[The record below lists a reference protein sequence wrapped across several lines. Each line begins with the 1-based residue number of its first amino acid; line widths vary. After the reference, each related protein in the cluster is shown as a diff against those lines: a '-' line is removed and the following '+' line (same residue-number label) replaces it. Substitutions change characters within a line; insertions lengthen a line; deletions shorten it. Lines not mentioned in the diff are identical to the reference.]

1 MKNDYSSFEIM
12 IISSIV
18 VLSCFVV
25 SLDTT
30 GDNMQVSGESTG
42 LLVPQTTEQTGNI
55 TTLKVFIDSLR
66 GLVSKS
72 TELTAKYQ
80 IELGKWT
87 TKENDNSTM
96 ISITDRY
103 LPQFK
108 ELENEAN
115 SLDVPSGQENIKES
129 FIKSISSEAASYE
142 HFKNYLSS
150 GNRTENDLSNDE
162 FSLAF
167 QYEQIYATFLL
178 KNR

>member
-1 MKNDYSSFEIM
+1 MKNDYSSFKIM
-12 IISSIV
+12 MISSIV
-18 VLSCFVV
+18 MLSCFVV

-30 GDNMQVSGESTG
+30 DDSIQVSAESTG
-42 LLVPQTTEQTGNI
+42 LLVPQTTEQSGNK

-80 IELGKWT
+80 IELGKWA

-115 SLDVPSGQENIKES
+115 YLDVPTAQENIKES

-167 QYEQIYATFLL
+167 QYEQVYATFLL

>member
-30 GDNMQVSGESTG
+30 GDSIQVSGESTG
-42 LLVPQTTEQTGNI
+42 LLVPQTTEETGNK

-66 GLVSKS
+66 VLVSKS

-129 FIKSISSEAASYE
+129 FIKSISLEAASYE

-150 GNRTENDLSNDE
+150 GNRTENDLSNNK

-167 QYEQIYATFLL
+167 QYEQVYATFLL

>member
-1 MKNDYSSFEIM
+1 MKNDYSSFKIM
-12 IISSIV
+12 MISSIV
-18 VLSCFVV
+18 MLSCFVV

-30 GDNMQVSGESTG
+30 GDSIQVSAESTG
-42 LLVPQTTEQTGNI
+42 LLVPQTTEQSGNK

-80 IELGKWT
+80 IELGKWV

-115 SLDVPSGQENIKES
+115 YLDVPTAQENIKES
-129 FIKSISSEAASYE
+129 FIRSISSEAASYE

-150 GNRTENDLSNDE
+150 GNRTENDLSNDK

-167 QYEQIYATFLL
+167 QYEQVYATFLL

>member
-1 MKNDYSSFEIM
+1 MKTDYSSFKIM
-12 IISSIV
+12 LISSIV

-25 SLDTT
+25 SFDTIS
-30 GDNMQVSGESTG
+30 DHIQVSGESTG
-42 LLVPQTTEQTGNI
+42 LLVPQTTEQSGNN
-55 TTLKVFIDSLR
+55 TTFKVFIDSLR

-72 TELTAKYQ
+72 TELTTKYQ
-80 IELGKWT
+80 LELGKWT

-103 LPQFK
+103 LSKFK
-108 ELENEAN
+108 ELENEASN
-115 SLDVPSGQENIKES
+115 LAVPTGQENIKES

-142 HFKNYLSS
+142 HFKNYLTT
-150 GNRTENDLSNDE
+150 GNRTENDLSNEE

-167 QYEQIYATFLL
+167 QYEQVYAAFLL